1 MAKSLQGILRRC
13 GAYYQSGD
21 LFYQRL
27 WYQRLS
33 QIGFRVTSVQKKTY
47 HQLWD
52 LRMYGSLTAE
62 SYLLVTRPVSK
73 RHLSAKDLLL
83 KQFEL
88 EIRRIAQDLG
98 APIPRHSIQVDRKGA
113 YFRAIFIWPLGK
125 PGCWV
130 KPEKKA
136 EAFSFLIRPWLRRNR
151 N

>member
-1 MAKSLQGILRRC
+1 MVESLQGILRHC
-13 GAYYQSGD
+13 GAYYRSGN
-21 LFYQRL
+21 LFYQEL

-33 QIGFRVTSVQKKTY
+33 QIGFRVTSVRKQA
-47 HQLWD
+47 HHELWD
-52 LRMYGSLTAE
+52 LRMYGGLTAE
-62 SYLLVTRPVSK
+62 SYLLVTKPVAK
-73 RHLSAKDLLL
+73 RHLWTEDLLL
-83 KQFEL
+83 RQFEL
-88 EIRRIAQDLG
+88 EIRQIAQELG
-98 APIPRHSIQVDRKGA
+98 AAIPRDSIQVDRKGS